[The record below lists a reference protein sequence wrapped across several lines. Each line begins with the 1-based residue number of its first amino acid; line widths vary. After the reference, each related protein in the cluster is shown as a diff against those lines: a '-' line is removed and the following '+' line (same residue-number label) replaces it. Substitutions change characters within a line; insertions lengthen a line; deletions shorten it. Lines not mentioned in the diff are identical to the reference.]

1 MANKFE
7 NIDRMLEV
15 VSSSPSSLK
24 QSEQNEMSEEEPTST
39 IEEENENVTMDQDDY
54 FPSPQ
59 REIAAAQKNHLFGNR
74 TWANQG

>member
-1 MANKFE
+1 
-7 NIDRMLEV
+7 MLEV

-59 REIAAAQKNHLFGNR
+59 REIAAAQKKSFIWKSNMG
-74 TWANQG
+74 